1 MMAGRAAVAGSRAVA
16 GRAVRAVRRVR
27 TVRWVR
33 RVLTAWA
40 VRTERRARTGRAA
53 VRGTA
58 RVTVRGRAAAPL
70 SAVTLALLA
79 LAVPAPAAAG
89 ASAAAPVHHTPLP
102 GHSVPLPDRRVPLP
116 DLMADTGGSEQ
127 MITARAP
134 TTRATTGTVRWWQRN
149 NGRWQQVGW
158 APARFG
164 ANGLAEG
171 SSRVQGTSTTPTGLY
186 DLPFGFGTAP
196 PPPGTAVPYRRVGAD
211 SWWCEDNAS
220 ASYNRWVAPLPP
232 DCAAGESEQLAD
244 YPTQYARAL
253 VIGFNY
259 HRPVHGR
266 GAGIF
271 LHVNGKGAT
280 AGCVSVPA
288 GAMARLLA
296 WIRPSAHPHIALGTA
311 YGPTVI
317 TRY

>member
-1 MMAGRAAVAGSRAVA
+1 MRRGRIE
-16 GRAVRAVRRVR
+16 R
-27 TVRWVR
+27 TVRA
-33 RVLTAWA
+33 TA
-40 VRTERRARTGRAA
+40 
-53 VRGTA
+53 
-58 RVTVRGRAAAPL
+58 RGRAAASL
-70 SAVTLALLA
+70 SAVALALLA
-79 LAVPAPAAAG
+79 PAAPVA
-89 ASAAAPVHHTPLP
+89 AAATAAPVHHPPLAA
-102 GHSVPLPDRRVPLP
+102 HRVPLP
-116 DLMADTGGSEQ
+116 ARMADTGGGEQ
-127 MITARAP
+127 LITARAP
-134 TTRATTGTVRWWQRN
+134 TARATTGTVRWWRHS
-149 NGRWQQVGW
+149 GRWRQVGW

-164 ANGLAEG
+164 AGGLTEG
-171 SSRVQGTSTTPTGLY
+171 RTRVQGTSTTPTGLY
-186 DLPFGFGTAP
+186 DLPFAFGTAP
-196 PPPGTAVPYRRVGAD
+196 PPPGTAVPYRRAGAD

-232 DCAAGESEQLAD
+232 DCAAGESERLAD
-244 YPTQYARAL
+244 YSTQYARAL

-288 GAMARLLA
+288 GAMARILS

-311 YGPTVI
+311 YGPTAV

>member
-1 MMAGRAAVAGSRAVA
+1 MPMTHRTTHPATDGTTTAAGSPV
-16 GRAVRAVRRVR
+16 RAVRAGPGVRPAA
-27 TVRWVR
+27 
-33 RVLTAWA
+33 LLPA
-40 VRTERRARTGRAA
+40 V
-53 VRGTA
+53 
-58 RVTVRGRAAAPL
+58 AAAL
-70 SAVTLALLA
+70 FA
-79 LAVPAPAAAG
+79 LAAPAPAAT
-89 ASAAAPVHHTPLP
+89 ASSVHRIPLP
-102 GHSVPLPDRRVPLP
+102 A
-116 DLMADTGGSEQ
+116 LMADTGGGDQ
-127 MITARAP
+127 LITARAP
-134 TTRATTGTVRWWQRN
+134 TTRATTGTVRWWQRH
-149 NGRWQQVGW
+149 NGRWRQAGS

-164 ANGLAEG
+164 AGGLTEG
-171 SSRVQGTSTTPTGLY
+171 STRVQGTSTTPTGLY
-186 DLPFGFGTAP
+186 GLPFAFGTAP
-196 PPPGTAVPYRRVGAD
+196 PPPGTASPYRQVGAD

-232 DCAAGESEQLAD
+232 DCAAGESERLAD

-288 GAMARLLA
+288 GAMARILA
-296 WIRPSAHPHIALGTA
+296 WVRPSAHPHIAIGTA
-311 YGPTVI
+311 YGPTAL